1 MLIDCIGADGTS
13 LTGSHKLGLIFHI
26 RNIYAIMT
34 EKKNLL
40 IQTYIIVQSTGGQR
54 SKWSISEVF
63 LHILVRD
70 P

>member
-1 MLIDCIGADGTS
+1 MQKAAPHIIDMMGPYISQTMLLA
-13 LTGSHKLGLIFHI
+13 TGEEF
-26 RNIYAIMT
+26 
-34 EKKNLL
+34 
-40 IQTYIIVQSTGGQR
+40 IVQSTGGQR